1 MENDNRSKSK
11 DTPHLSL
18 SQYVKLDMG
27 QNYCI
32 VSCSKHRLPDLVNVV
47 DSMVNEGWMITSGL
61 TSDDGL
67 MFQSMS
73 KFSGTLDNSSGI
85 TKGI

>member
-1 MENDNRSKSK
+1 MENNNRSKSK

-18 SQYVKLDMG
+18 SQYVKLDMS

-73 KFSGTLDNSSGI
+73 KFSGTLDNSSSI
-85 TKGI
+85 TNEV

>member
-1 MENDNRSKSK
+1 MENDKRSKSI
-11 DTPHLSL
+11 DIPLRSL
-18 SQYVKLDMG
+18 SQYAKLDMG

-47 DSMVNEGWMITSGL
+47 DSMVNEGWMIASGL

-67 MFQSMS
+67 IFQSIS
-73 KFSGTLDNSSGI
+73 KFSRTLDNSSGI
-85 TKGI
+85 TKRV